1 MWSSWYNESRLNV
14 IHTINP
20 KLVWRLHTKWQML
33 MATRN
38 VFAVS
43 LWWFSQATE
52 AGVLRI
58 WADTAKGH
66 TSRVCVCDVHTIWYP
81 FRAEVIEHLLWEE
94 NAHYTWNKR
103 FILSKNSNNTKI
115 SRYLCPY
122 NMLIYFG
129 EYHFV
134 CLCVCVFGY

>member
-1 MWSSWYNESRLNV
+1 M
-14 IHTINP
+14 
-20 KLVWRLHTKWQML
+20 
-33 MATRN
+33 
-38 VFAVS
+38 
-43 LWWFSQATE
+43 FSQYLY
-52 AGVLRI
+52 GDFHKRLRQEFFVYGRT
-58 WADTAKGH
+58 DTARGH

-94 NAHYTWNKR
+94 NAHYTWNKS

-115 SRYLCPY
+115 SRYMCPY

-134 CLCVCVFGY
+134 CLCVCSDINSILIQTTKEASDFTFFVSKVK